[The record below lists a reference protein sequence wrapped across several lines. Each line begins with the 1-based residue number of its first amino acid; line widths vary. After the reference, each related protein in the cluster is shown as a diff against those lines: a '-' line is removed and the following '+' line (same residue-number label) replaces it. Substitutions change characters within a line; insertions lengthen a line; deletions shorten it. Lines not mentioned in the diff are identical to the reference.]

1 MVVGFHEMVGRT
13 IARLLRTPAS
23 HANTTAPAIRTFP
36 PWTSGERRAAAQT
49 AVFARPEMTATTT
62 APIRPASTAVKS
74 SKATSPTRKY
84 VAEKIN
90 ASPAMQLL
98 DKQVE

>member
-36 PWTSGERRAAAQT
+36 RWTSGERRAAAQT
-49 AVFARPEMTATTT
+49 AVFARREMTATTT
-62 APIRPASTAVKS
+62 APIQPALQCNHPKPRHPRANMWQ
-74 SKATSPTRKY
+74 RK
-84 VAEKIN
+84 
-90 ASPAMQLL
+90 
-98 DKQVE
+98 